1 MLELGN
7 DMRIIAGK
15 ARGRKLF
22 TPADNRVRPTAD
34 RVKEALFNIIGP
46 RIVDA
51 DVLDLFCGT
60 GNLGLEAWSRGAR
73 SVALVDYHKDSMR
86 LAERNRNTLGAT
98 EVKLMRGDVLQVL
111 ASLGRQ
117 KQVFDWVFCDPP
129 YRQGWI
135 ARLLESEA
143 LVAVMPETGIL
154 VFEHDRREAE
164 ELLQAAGKRWRVL
177 RQATYGDTVVSFL
190 TRQAGE
196 SEQCEEDA
204 ECEK

>member
-1 MLELGN
+1 
-7 DMRIIAGK
+7 MRIIAGK

-46 RIVDA
+46 RIVEA

-73 SVALVDYHKDSMR
+73 SVALVDCHKDSMR
-86 LAERNRNTLGAT
+86 LAERNRNLIGAT
-98 EVKLMRGDVLQVL
+98 EVALMRGDVLQVL
-111 ASLGRQ
+111 SHLGRQ
-117 KQVFDWVFCDPP
+117 KQSFDWVLCDPP

-135 ARLLESEA
+135 ARLLASDALLAVLREA
-143 LVAVMPETGIL
+143 GVL
-154 VFEHDRREAE
+154 VFEHDRREAA
-164 ELLQAAGKRWRVL
+164 ELLQAAGKRWRVM
-177 RQATYGDTVVSFL
+177 RQAAYGDTVVSFL
-190 TRQAGE
+190 TRHDE
-196 SEQCEEDA
+196 SEQCKEDA